1 MKTNVGGFDKWARVV
16 VGAVLIGWALTGG
29 PLWAWIGLVPL
40 VEGDSLLMNYI
51 AVIAVNPERFPNV
64 NAKGAT
70 AFMDWLTGDEAQA
83 LIRDFGK
90 DTFGEP
96 LFFPNAKH

>member
-40 VEGDSLLMNYI
+40 VTGLFGFCPLYRLLC
-51 AVIAVNPERFPNV
+51 VNTCPR
-64 NAKGAT
+64 
-70 AFMDWLTGDEAQA
+70 
-83 LIRDFGK
+83 
-90 DTFGEP
+90 
-96 LFFPNAKH
+96 

>member
-40 VEGDSLLMNYI
+40 GTGLFGFCPQYRLLG
-51 AVIAVNPERFPNV
+51 VNTCPR
-64 NAKGAT
+64 
-70 AFMDWLTGDEAQA
+70 
-83 LIRDFGK
+83 
-90 DTFGEP
+90 
-96 LFFPNAKH
+96 

>member
-40 VEGDSLLMNYI
+40 VTGLFGFCPLYRLLG
-51 AVIAVNPERFPNV
+51 VNTCPR
-64 NAKGAT
+64 
-70 AFMDWLTGDEAQA
+70 
-83 LIRDFGK
+83 
-90 DTFGEP
+90 
-96 LFFPNAKH
+96 